1 VKRHY
6 QEAFMKNEEIKS
18 LDNATSEMIR
28 HAHMLGIETI
38 FDRNGNYST
47 GECKKAKCNF
57 GSRGICCKQCMLGPC
72 RISGRSL
79 KGTCGASAD
88 TIAARNL
95 LMMIGRGTAAHSS
108 HALHV
113 ASTLLKTARKKTSYK
128 IKEQIKLESI
138 SRNINI
144 GKEEGTDA
152 LASAAAELAISDIL
166 GDEKYM
172 RFAESY
178 YPADVFGNLSN
189 LGVMPSS
196 VGRELLDSGH
206 ETSMGTMAD
215 PTEFILHAARLG
227 VADIASLIIS
237 AELQDVLFGIPKL
250 FSSKIG
256 FNVLEKDK
264 VNVVIHGHVP
274 LLSEKIIEFSED
286 VQLLEKARSL
296 GANGINVVG
305 CCCTGN
311 DALMRHGIP
320 VAGSNIHQEL
330 IIATGLAEA
339 IVVDVQCIYPN
350 IENVAKHF
358 HTRII
363 STMKEA
369 RLQSAEHIPFDE
381 ENADESAKRIL
392 NAAIENFPKRL
403 NNAFLPEEKPHDL
416 MGGFSVEN
424 ILDTLTKIDPEDPFK
439 PLVDSI
445 RSGAIYGIV
454 LLAGCISPG
463 MTESSQVTIA
473 KELLK
478 QNVLI
483 FSTGCSAQSC
493 ARGGL
498 LTPEATMEYAGDKL
512 KGVLQALG
520 EASGLKKPLPPVWH
534 FGSCVDNSRV
544 IILAIA
550 LAQNMGLQLKDL
562 PIAASAAD
570 WVAEKAAAIGTGAV
584 ALGITVHLGRAP
596 PIMGSPEVVS
606 LLTQKSGELFGAKF
620 IVEEDPIKTSQLL
633 LLHIRKAREKLGTA
647 SNNFISDNP
656 KGQNNEDISISLEP
670 NELINPQN
678 PMLLRTC

>member
-1 VKRHY
+1 
-6 QEAFMKNEEIKS
+6 MKNDELKCPE
-18 LDNATSEMIR
+18 NATSEMIR
-28 HAHMLGIETI
+28 HAHVLGIETI

-88 TIAARNL
+88 TIVARNL

-113 ASTLLKTARKKTSYK
+113 ASTLLKTIRNNTSFK
-128 IKEQIKLESI
+128 IKEPIKLESI
-138 SRNINI
+138 ARKINCSELDI
-144 GKEEGTDA
+144 KAMGTA
-152 LASAAAELAISDIL
+152 VAELAISDIM
-166 GDEKYM
+166 GDQEHM
-172 RFAESY
+172 RFARSY
-178 YPADVFGNLSN
+178 YPPDVFRELSN
-189 LGVMPSS
+189 LRVMHGSI
-196 VGRELLDSGH
+196 GRELLDSGH

-227 VADIASLIIS
+227 VADISSLIIS
-237 AELQDVLFGIPKL
+237 AELQDVLFGTPKI

-286 VQLLEKARSL
+286 PRLLEKARSL
-296 GANGINVVG
+296 GANGINIVG

-339 IVVDVQCIYPN
+339 VVVDVQCIYPN

-358 HTRII
+358 HTKII

-369 RLQSAEHIPFDE
+369 RFESAQHIPFDD
-381 ENADESAKRIL
+381 ENADDAAKSIL
-392 NAAIENFPKRL
+392 IAAIENFPKRGKI
-403 NNAFLPEEKPHDL
+403 FLPGEKSHDL
-416 MGGFSVEN
+416 MAGFSVEN
-424 ILDTLTKIDPEDPFK
+424 ILGVLAAINPKDPFK
-439 PLVDSI
+439 PLIESI
-445 RSGAIYGIV
+445 KSGDINGIV
-454 LLAGCISPG
+454 LMAGCISPE
-463 MTESSQVTIA
+463 MTESSQVIIA

-478 QNVLI
+478 QNVLV
-483 FSTGCSAQSC
+483 FTTGCAAQAC
-493 ARGGL
+493 ARGDL
-498 LTPEATMEYAGDKL
+498 LTPEATMEFAGDKL
-512 KGVLQALG
+512 KGVLKSLG
-520 EASGLKKPLPPVWH
+520 DAAGLGKPLPPVWH
-534 FGSCVDNSRV
+534 FGGCVDNSRV

-550 LAQNMGLQLKDL
+550 LAQKMGLSLKDM
-562 PIAASAAD
+562 PIAASASD
-570 WVAEKAAAIGTGAV
+570 WVAEKAAAIGTGAI

-596 PIMGSPEVVS
+596 PILGGPEVVT
-606 LLTQKSGELFGAKF
+606 LLTKKSEELFGARF
-620 IVEEDPIKTSQLL
+620 IIEEDPIKASKLL
-633 LLHIRKAREKLGTA
+633 LLHIGNAREKLGL
-647 SNNFISDNP
+647 SSVRVSDRSPGQNSDGYFISPELDEFVNP
-656 KGQNNEDISISLEP
+656 
-670 NELINPQN
+670 
-678 PMLLRTC
+678 

>member
-1 VKRHY
+1 
-6 QEAFMKNEEIKS
+6 MKKEETQKM
-18 LDNATSEMIR
+18 DDATNEMIK
-28 HAHMLGIETI
+28 HAHVLGIETI
-38 FDRNGNYST
+38 FDRNGNYNT

-57 GSRGICCKQCMLGPC
+57 GSRGICCKQCALGPC

-79 KGTCGASAD
+79 KGICGASAD

-95 LMMIGRGTAAHSS
+95 LMMTGRGTAAHAS

-113 ASTLLKTARKKTSYK
+113 ATTLLKTARKKTPYK
-128 IKEQIKLESI
+128 IKESIKLESI
-138 SRNINI
+138 ARKINI
-144 GKEEGTDA
+144 GKENGIEDMACAT
-152 LASAAAELAISDIL
+152 ASAAIADIL
-166 GDEKYM
+166 GDEDHM

-178 YPADVFGNLSN
+178 YPADIVGNLSN
-189 LGVMPSS
+189 LGVMPASA
-196 VGRELLDSGH
+196 GRELLDSGH

-215 PTEFILHAARLG
+215 PKEFVLHAARLG
-227 VADIASLIIS
+227 VADISSLIIS
-237 AELQDVLFGIPKL
+237 SELQDVLFGNPKL

-264 VNVVIHGHVP
+264 VNIVIHGHVP

-286 VQLLEKARSL
+286 AQLLEKARAL

-320 VAGSNIHQEL
+320 IAGSNIHQEL

-350 IENVAKHF
+350 IENVARYF

-369 RLQSAEHIPFDE
+369 RFQGAQHIPFHE
-381 ENADESAKRIL
+381 ENADDAAKRIL
-392 NAAIENFPKRL
+392 DCAIENFPNRGK
-403 NNAFLPEEKPHDL
+403 NIFLPQEKTHDL
-416 MGGFSVEN
+416 MAGFSVEN
-424 ILDTLTKIDPEDPFK
+424 VLDVLAKMNPQDPFK
-439 PLVDSI
+439 PLIDSI
-445 RSGAIYGIV
+445 TSGDIYGIV
-454 LLAGCISPG
+454 LMAGCISPG
-463 MTESSQVTIA
+463 TIESSQVIIA

-478 QNVLI
+478 QNVLV

-512 KGVLQALG
+512 KGVLMALG
-520 EASGLKKPLPPVWH
+520 EFSGKPLPPVWH

-544 IILAIA
+544 ILLAIE
-550 LAQNMGLQLKDL
+550 LAKNMGLPLKDM
-562 PIAASAAD
+562 PIAVSASD
-570 WVAEKAAAIGTGAV
+570 WIAEKAVAIGTGAV

-596 PIMGSPEVVS
+596 PILGGPEVVD
-606 LLTQKSGELFGAKF
+606 LLTRKSEELFGAKF
-620 IVEEDPIKTSQLL
+620 IVEEDPIKASQLL
-633 LLHIRKAREKLGTA
+633 LLHIGKAREKLGLT
-647 SNNFISDNP
+647 SNRSGISHNSNVKD
-656 KGQNNEDISISLEP
+656 NEDILIYPE
-670 NELINPQN
+670 ELINPQN
-678 PMLLRTC
+678 PLLLPTY

>member
-1 VKRHY
+1 MEGVNTLKRHY
-6 QEAFMKNEEIKS
+6 HGGSMPKEETQKM
-18 LDNATSEMIR
+18 DNATNEMIR

-57 GSRGICCKQCMLGPC
+57 GSKGICCKQCALGPC

-95 LMMIGRGTAAHSS
+95 LMMTGRGTAAHAS

-113 ASTLLKTARKKTSYK
+113 AQTLLKTAGRKTSYK
-128 IKEQIKLESI
+128 IKEPLKLASI
-138 SRNINI
+138 ARKINI
-144 GKEEGTDA
+144 DKEDGIEDTA
-152 LASAAAELAISDIL
+152 YAIASVAISDML
-166 GDEKYM
+166 GDKDHM
-172 RFAESY
+172 IFAESY
-178 YPADVFGNLSN
+178 YPADAIGNLSN
-189 LGVMPSS
+189 LGVMPASA
-196 VGRELLDSGH
+196 GRELMDSGH

-215 PTEFILHAARLG
+215 PKEFVIHAARLG
-227 VADIASLIIS
+227 VADISSLIIS
-237 AELQDVLFGIPKL
+237 AELQDVLFGLPKI
-250 FSSKIG
+250 FSSRIG

-264 VNVVIHGHVP
+264 VNIVIHGHVP

-286 VQLLEKARSL
+286 AQLLEKARAF
-296 GANGINVVG
+296 GADGINIVG

-330 IIATGLAEA
+330 IITTGLAEA

-358 HTRII
+358 HTKII

-369 RLQSAEHIPFDE
+369 RFKSAEHIPFHE
-381 ENADESAKRIL
+381 ENADEAAKRIL
-392 NAAIENFPKRL
+392 DCAIENFPNRG
-403 NNAFLPEEKPHDL
+403 NNIFLPEEKPHDL
-416 MGGFSVEN
+416 MAGFSVEN
-424 ILDTLTKIDPEDPFK
+424 VLDVLAKLNPQDPFK
-439 PLVDSI
+439 PLIDSI
-445 RSGAIYGIV
+445 RSGDIYGIV
-454 LLAGCISPG
+454 LLAGCISPE
-463 MTESSQVTIA
+463 MTESSQVIIA

-478 QNVLI
+478 QNVLV

-512 KGVLQALG
+512 KGVLNALG
-520 EASGLKKPLPPVWH
+520 SLPPVWH

-544 IILAIA
+544 ILLAIE
-550 LAQNMGLQLKDL
+550 LAKKMGLPLKDM
-562 PIAASAAD
+562 PIAASAPD
-570 WVAEKAAAIGTGAV
+570 WIAEKAVAIGTGAV

-596 PIMGSPEVVS
+596 PILGGPEVVD
-606 LLTQKSGELFGAKF
+606 LLTQKSEELFGAKF
-620 IVEEDPIKTSQLL
+620 IVEEDPIKASQLL
-633 LLHIRKAREKLGTA
+633 LLHIGKAREKLGLS
-647 SNNFISDNP
+647 SNISSISDNSNA
-656 KGQNNEDISISLEP
+656 KDIEEILIRPE
-670 NELINPQN
+670 ELINPEN
-678 PMLLRTC
+678 PMLLPTY